1 MASPA
6 LVLRQPTTWLPDSLV
21 FPFKLLNE
29 DDQTTWWTAYLSRR
43 LLSGFLAG
51 YLSGPGA
58 LAVVLALVSGVF
70 LGCFV
75 LAVLEVACVDGK
87 GQGECLAGCAVT
99 EG

>member
-6 LVLRQPTTWLPDSLV
+6 LVLRQPRTWLPDSLAS
-21 FPFKLLNE
+21 PFKLFSE
-29 DDQTTWWTAYLSRR
+29 DDQTTWSTAFSSRR

-58 LAVVLALVSGVF
+58 LAAVLALVSGVF

-75 LAVLEVACVDGK
+75 LAVLEILCGDGK
-87 GQGECLAGCAVT
+87 GRGE
-99 EG
+99 